1 MHHGIRLIRHPRAR
15 FHLGSVITALM
26 VCAGCRTA
34 KPDVPLPDIS
44 RVESS
49 RLPVNDIPIQ
59 LASHQL
65 PAETDNEKPIPTVP
79 SSLTLADLVRLTDER
94 NPRLAQAAWAVEAAR
109 GRALQV
115 GLYPNPILSASGDEM
130 GDRTGPGGIWAAPFV
145 TQEIVTANKL
155 GLSRN
160 VALKDVD
167 RASLATISERYR
179 LFTAVRRNYWDVI
192 ALQRRLDILSEL
204 VGLAEESVKAIE
216 KLQNVGEVAR
226 LDAVQLEVDRERY
239 RAEREAVA
247 RSQAAAL
254 VKLAA
259 SVGDP
264 AVASARILGNLDD
277 AMPEYDLNRSLEY
290 VLGIHPDLRSAQI
303 SIERARAA
311 LERAKAEPYPNV
323 TIAGGYVRQNQN
335 LSHDWAISASIPVP
349 LWNRNQGN
357 IHAERAALGEAI
369 NDVGRV
375 QNDLTGQLASAFQA
389 YAAARARADRYRTQL
404 LPKATESY
412 QLAMKGKAGGQL
424 EYLKVL
430 QAQQALAAAKLVLIE
445 SQTVAWQAAAE
456 LAGLMLEDQWPTA
469 PK

>member
-1 MHHGIRLIRHPRAR
+1 MRHGIGNIRHFRLHFFQWTVIVGLLA
-15 FHLGSVITALM
+15 SV
-26 VCAGCRTA
+26 GCRTT
-34 KPDVPLPDIS
+34 KPDVPLMDIS
-44 RVESS
+44 LVESS
-49 RLPVNDIPIQ
+49 SLPVSNSPVQ
-59 LASHQL
+59 TTSQQL
-65 PAETDNEKPIPTVP
+65 PVENDKAVPITP
-79 SSLTLADLVRLTDER
+79 SPLTLADLIRMTDER
-94 NPRLAQAAWAVEAAR
+94 NPRLAQVAWAVEAAR
-109 GRALQV
+109 GRASQA
-115 GLYPNPILSASGDEM
+115 GLYPNPVLSANGDEM
-130 GDRTGPGGIWAAPFV
+130 GDRFGPGGIWAAPIV
-145 TQEIVTANKL
+145 SQEFVTANKL
-155 GLSRN
+155 GLSRI

-179 LFTAVRRNYWDVI
+179 LFTAVRRDYWEVI
-192 ALQRRLDILSEL
+192 ALQRRLDILTEL
-204 VGLAEESVKAIE
+204 VGLADESVKAIE

-239 RAEREAVA
+239 RAEREAVV

-277 AMPEYDLNRSLEY
+277 AIPDYDLNRSREY

-303 SIERARAA
+303 GIERARAA
-311 LERAKAEPYPNV
+311 LDRAKVEPYPNV

-375 QNDLTGQLASAFQA
+375 QNELTGQLATAFQT

-412 QLAMKGKAGGQL
+412 QLAMKGRAGGQL

-430 QAQQALAAAKLVLIE
+430 QAQQALAAARLVQVE
-445 SQTVAWQAAAE
+445 SQTAAWQAAAE
-456 LAGLMLEDQWPTA
+456 IAGLLLEDQWPTV